1 MAIVKWS
8 PLKEMEEMRRDMDR
22 LFEEFFSTTRR
33 RRGWPAR
40 AEGEPIVPNIDMY
53 ERRNELVLK
62 VELPGVSRDSID
74 LTITKD
80 SIMVKG
86 EAKKDEEVKDEDYF
100 VNERSFGGFSRTIAL
115 PVEVESERAKATF
128 KDGVLEVTLAKKQEA
143 QPKEMK
149 IEVK

>member
-8 PLKEMEEMRRDMDR
+8 PLKELEDMRRDMDR
-22 LFEEFFSTTRR
+22 LFDEFFTTTRR

-40 AEGEPIVPNIDMY
+40 TEGGAIVPNIDMY
-53 ERRNELVLK
+53 ERKNEMVLK

-86 EAKKDEEVKDEDYF
+86 EMKKDEEVKDDDYF

-115 PVEVESERAKATF
+115 PVEVESEKAKATL
-128 KDGVLEVTLAKKQEA
+128 KDGVLEVTLPKRLEA

>member
-8 PLKEMEEMRRDMDR
+8 PLKELEDMRRDMDR
-22 LFEEFFSTTRR
+22 LFDEFFTTTRR

-40 AEGEPIVPNIDMY
+40 TEGGAIVPNIDMY
-53 ERRNELVLK
+53 ERKNEMVLK

-86 EAKKDEEVKDEDYF
+86 EVKKDEEGQRNMTDL
-100 VNERSFGGFSRTIAL
+100 GQTIAWL
-115 PVEVESERAKATF
+115 GKTIQQSPDRVSGPVYSE
-128 KDGVLEVTLAKKQEA
+128 
-143 QPKEMK
+143 PSP
-149 IEVK
+149 